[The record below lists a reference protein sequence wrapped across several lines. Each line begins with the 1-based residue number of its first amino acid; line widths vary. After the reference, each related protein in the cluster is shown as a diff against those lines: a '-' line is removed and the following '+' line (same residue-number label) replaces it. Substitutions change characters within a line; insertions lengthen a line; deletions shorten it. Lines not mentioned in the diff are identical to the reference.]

1 MIDRAFPAFGVLYT
15 VLSHSALVAVLE
27 GGWHLCY
34 FMGEDTEARRVRH
47 LCQLLVEGYH
57 GSFCLRFQ
65 TLRTFIYLFFSD
77 NLPFCCFTVSQM
89 VAFALGLHR

>member
-27 GGWHLCY
+27 GGWHPCY

-47 LCQLLVEGYH
+47 LCQLLVEGSTTVLS
-57 GSFCLRFQ
+57 GFDFRLCA
-65 TLRTFIYLFFSD
+65 FFFFPD

-89 VAFALGLHR
+89 VALALGLHR